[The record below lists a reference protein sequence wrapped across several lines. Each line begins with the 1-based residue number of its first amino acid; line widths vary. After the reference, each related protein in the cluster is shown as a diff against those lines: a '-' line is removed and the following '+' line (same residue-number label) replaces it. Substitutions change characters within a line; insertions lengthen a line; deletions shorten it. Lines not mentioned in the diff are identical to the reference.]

1 MHMRFAPLILAIM
14 LLALA
19 LADASTEASAFSRSY
34 LILNDSSTGA
44 LETISQ
50 NTLFYPPGQY
60 IKSYG
65 EAELAARSR
74 GTDPMILDQSI
85 NFNTTSS
92 QHMGTVSTH
101 IRARNLTE
109 LDLTMRGIASSGLIK
124 EENLSLVKSESSG
137 LGLACSGEGKYA
149 FYLTGGHNLKLDFG
163 DLPQVYTKTL
173 EPYEFSFQ
181 ADQLLLDEP
190 ADFFDQRVDLIYS
203 VSADY
208 QSSFAGYR
216 LSRSL
221 EDDGIRCRS
230 EMEYGVVSD

>member
-1 MHMRFAPLILAIM
+1 MRFAPLIVAIM

-19 LADASTEASAFSRSY
+19 LADASTEASDFSRSY

-44 LETISQ
+44 LKTISQ
-50 NTLFYPPGQY
+50 NTLFYAPGLY
-60 IKSYG
+60 IKGYG
-65 EAELAARSR
+65 EAESAARSS
-74 GTDPMILDQSI
+74 GMDSLILDQSI

-92 QHMGTVSTH
+92 QHTGTVSTH
-101 IRARNLTE
+101 LRARNLTE
-109 LDLTMRGIASSGLIK
+109 MDLTVKSIASAGLIK
-124 EENLSLVKSESSG
+124 EENLSLVKSQSSG
-137 LGLACSGEGKYA
+137 LGLAHPGEGKYA
-149 FYLTGGHNLKLDFG
+149 FYLTGGNSLKLDYS
-163 DLPQVYTKTL
+163 DLPHTYTKTL

-181 ADQLLLDEP
+181 ADELLLDEP